1 MPHMSP
7 SLIHCYPLMV
17 GRAAGCMVEDVDG
30 NVYLDAEAGVA
41 TASTGHCHPAV
52 AAAIAAQAE
61 TLIHICGTDFHY
73 PGYGEICE
81 RLGQL
86 AQRIGPNA
94 HHWQTFLTNSGTEAV
109 EASLKLARQHTK
121 RPNIIAFRGG
131 FHGRTMGSLSLTASK
146 AKYRRGFGPLLPGVY
161 HATYGEAASVAE
173 LFATTCPAED
183 VAAIVV
189 EPVLGEGGYIV
200 PPAEFLPGLRALC
213 DRHGIL
219 LVFDEV
225 QSGMGRTGQDVRR
238 RAHGRGPGR
247 AVAGQGHRLRNAAG
261 RDDGPARGHDL
272 GPGDARLDD
281 RRQPGRHRRRD
292 GDAGPAGK
300 DAGRQ
305 LGARRG
311 AAEGAARRAAG
322 RRGHRDGGARHRPH
336 DRGRIHVARHRRGGR
351 PALLPP
357 RPPGAGVRAEGD
369 PDLAPAH
376 LDGRTGRYDR
386 RGVRARHRRRG
397 GVRPSP
403 HERPDPAASRP
414 RLLHLD
420 RPGGRHAAGD
430 RRRRGGALRH
440 RRRRPLVGP
449 GQHDVERAAGTRPPA
464 HEGGAGRGRRAR
476 PADDPV
482 RRRSRTRCGPP
493 SCWRR

>member
-1 MPHMSP
+1 MIARAMPHMSP

-17 GRAAGCMVEDVDG
+17 ARAAGCMVEDVDG

-52 AAAIAAQAE
+52 ATAIAAQAE

-73 PGYGEICE
+73 PGYGEICD

-109 EASLKLARQHTK
+109 EGSLKLARQHTK

-225 QSGMGRTGQDVRR
+225 QSGMGRTGKMFAAEHTGVVPDVLLLAKGIASGMPLGAMMARR
-238 RAHGRGPGR
+238 EVMTWGPGTHGSTI
-247 AVAGQGHRLRNAAG
+247 AGNPVAIAAG
-261 RDDGPARGHDL
+261 MATLDLLEKTLVDNSARVGAL
-272 GPGDARLDD
+272 LKARLGE
-281 RRQPGRHRRRD
+281 RLASAATVTEVRGIGLMIGVEFTSH
-292 GDAGPAGK
+292 AIAETV
-300 DAGRQ
+300 AQ
-305 LGARRG
+305 LCFRRG
-311 AAEGAARRAAG
+311 LLVLECGQKAIRISPPLILTDGQADTIAEVLARAIADAARAA
-322 RRGHRDGGARHRPH
+322 
-336 DRGRIHVARHRRGGR
+336 V
-351 PALLPP
+351 PA
-357 RPPGAGVRAEGD
+357 
-369 PDLAPAH
+369 
-376 LDGRTGRYDR
+376 
-386 RGVRARHRRRG
+386 
-397 GVRPSP
+397 
-403 HERPDPAASRP
+403 
-414 RLLHLD
+414 
-420 RPGGRHAAGD
+420 
-430 RRRRGGALRH
+430 
-440 RRRRPLVGP
+440 
-449 GQHDVERAAGTRPPA
+449 
-464 HEGGAGRGRRAR
+464 
-476 PADDPV
+476 
-482 RRRSRTRCGPP
+482 
-493 SCWRR
+493 